1 MFEDGGIINEL
12 LIERLNY
19 LIYVVLLLI
28 GLHAM
33 IAKNNLIK
41 KLIGM
46 SIFQTAI
53 ILFYVSI
60 GVKEGATIPIYLPE
74 HDPHGSHAT
83 HAEGNQSIEQKHGP
97 VVLEAGLVK
106 GYSNPLPH
114 VLMLTAIVV
123 GVATLGLALALC
135 QRIYQGYGT
144 IEEDELLAQIEKQE
158 TRVQSRVASKEATAK
173 VVAVKKAAA
182 SKPKVSNTK
191 AKSSAKPT
199 PKKPTPKSKAK
210 SVSSPSKASSRQ
222 SASVKSKAKRA
233 PTKSTT
239 TSKAKPASKAKS
251 TTSAKSVP
259 EKSKAKRVPAK
270 SKAASKAKP
279 APKAKSSTPTKSV
292 PAKAKT
298 GTAKTKAPSKTKSVT
313 KAKSTTKPKSSTT
326 PKKSASV
333 KAKPRTPK
341 K

>member
-83 HAEGNQSIEQKHGP
+83 HAEGNQSIEQNHGP

-182 SKPKVSNTK
+182 LKPKVSNTK

-199 PKKPTPKSKAK
+199 PKKQAPKAK
-210 SVSSPSKASSRQ
+210 SVSSSSKASSRQ

-259 EKSKAKRVPAK
+259 EKSKAKRVPAQP
-270 SKAASKAKP
+270 KAASKAKP

-292 PAKAKT
+292 SAKAKT
-298 GTAKTKAPSKTKSVT
+298 GTAKSKAPSKAKSVT
-313 KAKSTTKPKSSTT
+313 KAKSTTKPKSNTT